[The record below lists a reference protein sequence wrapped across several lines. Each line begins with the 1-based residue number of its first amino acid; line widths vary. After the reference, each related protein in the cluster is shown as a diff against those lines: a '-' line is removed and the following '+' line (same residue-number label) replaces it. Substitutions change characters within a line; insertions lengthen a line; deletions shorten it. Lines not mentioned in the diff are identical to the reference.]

1 MICSNLREF
10 LESSDLIPVI
20 LFAQLPSQGHFT
32 PMTKELAKDDE
43 KLGKFVKTIGKYV
56 KRSWRVKGLRNK

>member
-20 LFAQLPSQGHFT
+20 LFAQLPSKGHFT
-32 PMTKELAKDDE
+32 PLTKELAKDDE
-43 KLGKFVKTIGKYV
+43 KLGKFVKTIGK
-56 KRSWRVKGLRNK
+56 